1 MNKKICAALFSA
13 LMLTF
18 SGGAIAGFVDARTEP
33 AAPAPKAADA
43 EKKDSAEKPTA
54 TAEAKPAAPAPKPM
68 AALDVKKTIS
78 AQMFTLAEA
87 AGWRL
92 IWDAPDFKLDVPVSI
107 SGDFM
112 EAIMAVIDSAN
123 TAGAR
128 LRADFYRGNKI
139 VRVTEL

>member
-1 MNKKICAALFSA
+1 MNKKICAALFYASVLA
-13 LMLTF
+13 F
-18 SGGAIAGFVDARTEP
+18 SGSAIAGFVDARTEP
-33 AAPAPKAADA
+33 AAPAAKPAEAEKAA
-43 EKKDSAEKPTA
+43 PV
-54 TAEAKPAAPAPKPM
+54 AEAKPAAPAPKPM

-92 IWDAPDFKLDVPVSI
+92 IWDAPDFKLDVPVNVS
-107 SGDFM
+107 SDFM